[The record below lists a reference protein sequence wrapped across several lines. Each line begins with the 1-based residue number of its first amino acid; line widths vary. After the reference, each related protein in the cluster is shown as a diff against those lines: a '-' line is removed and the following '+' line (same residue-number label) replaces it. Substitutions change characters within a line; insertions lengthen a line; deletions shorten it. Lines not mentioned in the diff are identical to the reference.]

1 MLTIDRFQAN
11 YVLPAGAPDRAA
23 IQTRMD
29 RLVRERLPAVMADRL
44 IPPPSDENAV
54 YRIRNLR
61 VDLWVDAVG
70 MPDNEIAQRWGQ
82 ALLAVS
88 THALV
93 RGSPTQVVRYDDHAH
108 FVAAFLGDLLAGQA
122 WSRWVYDEF
131 APLRDL
137 PVGQIAAHVLAPRP
151 ALFIEVAQRMAREG
165 QLEPLL
171 RKLDAADVRLI
182 WEQGLGF
189 GSLPDTPV
197 RDPALERVI
206 AALAGGVA
214 LEHGEQ
220 ALARNTLRLYLRAV
234 IAQPGLAKNA
244 ATGAVCRHLALVHQ
258 VWAARP
264 APWLWDA
271 LAREEIAS
279 AAPLASLLNSLA
291 PALAPARDW
300 LKALLVQPSGRAYLA
315 RLVPVVLPETG
326 ATHVLAAEG
335 DAASRSVARQAATN
349 FAGLALLLPVI
360 RDLGLHAH
368 LSREGL
374 YQLLLAAVGRDLRP
388 LAWGDAGPAWLCG
401 LTAREAEL
409 ARAIEI
415 TWPDGALWDAP
426 DIGEA
431 DVHHLGPLPC
441 APFALLVMRRFTQG
455 LRGFAESSPAYLAK
469 QFINL
474 PGQIVVDME
483 KIEVHVSRA
492 PLGIVL
498 QMAGQDG
505 DRGPVPWLDNRRLMI
520 VSSR

>member
-1 MLTIDRFQAN
+1 MLTIANFQGN
-11 YVLPAGAPDRAA
+11 YHLPAGAPDRAA
-23 IQTRMD
+23 VQTRMD
-29 RLVRERLPAVMADRL
+29 RLVRERLPAVMADKL

-61 VDLWVDAVG
+61 VDLWVDALAMHDG
-70 MPDNEIAQRWGQ
+70 EIAQRWGQ
-82 ALLAVS
+82 ALLAAT
-88 THALV
+88 THALM
-93 RGSPTQVVRYDDHAH
+93 RGAATQVVRYDDHAH
-108 FVAAFLGDLLAGQA
+108 FVAAFLGDVLDGQA

-131 APLRDL
+131 APLQGL
-137 PVGQIAAHVLAPRP
+137 SMGQIAAHLLAPRP
-151 ALFIEVAQRMAREG
+151 ALLIEVAQHLAREG
-165 QLEPLL
+165 RLEPLL
-171 RKLDAADVRLI
+171 RQLDATDVRLI

-197 RDPALERVI
+197 RGPVLERVI

-234 IAQPGLAKNA
+234 IAQPGLAKSA

-264 APWLWDA
+264 TPWLWAA
-271 LAREEIAS
+271 LAQGEIAS
-279 AAPLASLLNSLA
+279 PEPLAPLLDSLPRELA
-291 PALAPARDW
+291 AARDW
-300 LKALLVQPSGRAYLA
+300 FTTMLAQPSGRAYLA
-315 RLVPVVLPETG
+315 RLAPMVVPEAQPVPTPEMG
-326 ATHVLAAEG
+326 
-335 DAASRSVARQAATN
+335 SSPVARGLQAATN

-368 LSREGL
+368 LNREGL
-374 YQLLLAAVGRDLRP
+374 YQLLLAVVGHDLRP

-401 LTAREAEL
+401 LTAREAEPV
-409 ARAIEI
+409 RTIEI
-415 TWPDGALWDAP
+415 AWPDGALWDAP

-431 DVHHLGPLPC
+431 DVHHLGGLPC
-441 APFALLVMRRFTQG
+441 AAFALLVLRRFAQG

-474 PGQIVVDME
+474 PGHLWIDEE
-483 KIEVHVSRA
+483 KIEAHFSRA

-498 QMAGQDG
+498 RMAGLDG
-505 DRGPVPWLDNRRLMI
+505 DRGPIPWLDNRHLWIDLR
-520 VSSR
+520 